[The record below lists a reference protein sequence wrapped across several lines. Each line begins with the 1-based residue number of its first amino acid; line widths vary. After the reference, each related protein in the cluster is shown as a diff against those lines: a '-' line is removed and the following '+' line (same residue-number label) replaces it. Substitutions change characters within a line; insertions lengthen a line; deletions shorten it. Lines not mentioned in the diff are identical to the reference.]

1 MTDRHF
7 ASLRRLAGSL
17 AGALAVVA
25 AVSALEPAAAQAPAR
40 QAAGAQGKWTA
51 PRTPWGD
58 PDLQGVWTNSTTTP
72 LERPDALAGKA
83 SLTDEERADLDA
95 QAAKSADG
103 KPRTG
108 DPGTY
113 NDFWFDRGKRTNRT
127 SLIVDPPDGKLPPLT
142 AKGKKLQEEI
152 GQVRRRSPTSP
163 EDLSPFER
171 CLTRSMP
178 GAMIPG
184 FYNHN
189 YQIVQTPGYVMI
201 SVEMIHDARIVHMGA
216 RPNDVPSVPRWLG
229 DSRGRW
235 DGNTLVVETRNI
247 APVFELRPSRTVI
260 GGTDKLT
267 MVERF
272 TRVDAD
278 TIDYQFTVTDPE
290 MWTKPWTAST
300 PMTLI
305 DDPIYEYACHEGNHA
320 IVNMLKGARL
330 ADEEAAG
337 AAKR

>member
-1 MTDRHF
+1 MQYRHL
-7 ASLRRLAGSL
+7 ASLGT
-17 AGALAVVA
+17 LAVVA
-25 AVSALEPAAAQAPAR
+25 AALLAALEPASAQAPAG
-40 QAAGAQGKWTA
+40 QAAGARAKWTPA
-51 PRTPWGD
+51 RTPWGD
-58 PDLQGVWTNSTTTP
+58 PDIQGVWTNSTTTP

-127 SLIVDPPDGKLPPLT
+127 SLIIDPPDGKLPALT
-142 AKGKKLQEEI
+142 AKGKKMQEEI
-152 GQVRRRSPTSP
+152 GQMRRRSPTSP

-189 YQIVQTPGYVMI
+189 YQIVQTPGYVTI
-201 SVEMIHDARIVHMGA
+201 LVEMIHDARIIHMGT
-216 RPNDVPSVPRWLG
+216 RPKDAPSVPRWLG
-229 DSRGRW
+229 DSWGRW

-247 APVFELRPSRTVI
+247 APVYELRPSRTVI

-272 TRVDAD
+272 TRLGPDSM
-278 TIDYQFTVTDPE
+278 DYQFTVTDPE
-290 MWTKPWTAST
+290 MFTKPWTVQT
-300 PMTLI
+300 PMTII

-330 ADEEAAG
+330 ADQEAGG
-337 AAKR
+337 AK

>member
-1 MTDRHF
+1 MTYRH
-7 ASLRRLAGSL
+7 LTSL
-17 AGALAVVA
+17 AILAVVA
-25 AVSALEPAAAQAPAR
+25 SALMALEPVAAQVPA
-40 QAAGAQGKWTA
+40 QAAGARGAWTA

-72 LERPDALAGKA
+72 LERPDALAGKTT
-83 SLTDEERADLDA
+83 LTDEERAELDA
-95 QAAKSADG
+95 QASRSADRA
-103 KPRTG
+103 PTTG
-108 DPGTY
+108 SPGTY

-127 SLIVDPPDGKLPPLT
+127 SLIVDPPDGKLPALT
-142 AKGKKLQEEI
+142 PKGKKQQEEI
-152 GQVRRRSPTSP
+152 SEVRQRSPTAP

-201 SVEMIHDARIVHMGA
+201 LVEMIHDARIIRMGGRA
-216 RPNDVPSVPRWLG
+216 PAGPAVRKWLG

-235 DGNTLVVETRNI
+235 EGNTLVVETTNV
-247 APVFELRPSRTVI
+247 APVYELRPSRTVI

-272 TRVDAD
+272 TRVDAG

-300 PMTLI
+300 PMTRI
-305 DDPIYEYACHEGNHA
+305 DSPVFEYACHEGNHA

-330 ADEEAAG
+330 ADQEAGG